1 MYTRLNHLNATISY
15 TATLKAV
22 NEISCLHKVPL
33 QQWIADGIEFKF
45 VGDNVNKKGVR
56 DIRSDNQIQLHHMFS
71 MLVVRGCTQGPPH
84 PLPLSQHSLSFLEV
98 SSLLL
103 TSEDVEAIKKNLVV
117 LVSRILC
124 KYKKPLNFLAK
135 IVPAHIQHKFSE
147 EMAKKSETVV
157 LDVLMKNE
165 AKHSDMHDIMK
176 VQPAYL
182 GDGFPGDKQVL
193 SGGDQLTCE
202 RERCARRHR
211 MDADTP
217 RERLQLLEPVVEDWH
232 TMQSFLG
239 VSEVYISAV
248 N

>member
-1 MYTRLNHLNATISY
+1 MYTRLNHLNATVSY

-33 QQWIADGIEFKF
+33 QQWIADGIQFKF
-45 VGDNVNKKGVR
+45 VGDNVNKKKGVR
-56 DIRSDNQIQLHHMFS
+56 DIQSDHQSQLHHMFS
-71 MLVVRGCTQGPPH
+71 MLVVRGRTQDPPH
-84 PLPLSQHSLSFLEV
+84 LLPLSQSQPSLSSLEV
-98 SSLLL
+98 SSLLP
-103 TSEDVEAIKKNLVV
+103 TPEDVEAIKKNLVV

-124 KYKKPLNFLAK
+124 KYMKSLTFLAK
-135 IVPAHIQHKFSE
+135 TVPAHIQHRFSE
-147 EMAKKSETVV
+147 EMARKSETVV

-176 VQPAYL
+176 VQQAYL
-182 GDGFPGDKQVL
+182 GDDFPGDKQVL

-217 RERLQLLEPVVEDWH
+217 RERLQLLEPVIEDWH

-239 VSEVYISAV
+239 VSKVP
-248 N
+248 